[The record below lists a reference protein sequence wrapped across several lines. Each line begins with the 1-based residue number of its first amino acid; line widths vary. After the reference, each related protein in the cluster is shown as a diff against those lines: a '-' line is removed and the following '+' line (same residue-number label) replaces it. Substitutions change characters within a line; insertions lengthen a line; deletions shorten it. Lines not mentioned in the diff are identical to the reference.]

1 MPSSDD
7 SQDTHTLSEP
17 LPPSGEQVS
26 APADTPADTQADEA
40 DLHNAHALGP
50 SCDERKPWWKCVGP
64 GLITGAADDDP
75 SGIGTYSVTGAQF
88 GYTLLWL
95 IPVCVPLMIA
105 VQEMCGR
112 VGVVT
117 GTGLAAVLKKH
128 YPRWLLYASV
138 FLLLFANVFNIYA
151 DLNIMAASAKMLL
164 GGSFGLW
171 LTLIAVGSIALQI
184 LVPYRLYV
192 RLLKWLCLALLSYVV
207 VALLPAVHN
216 DWRQIARHLVV
227 PSWSWKPDFLL
238 TVVGFLGTTISPY
251 LFFWQAGEEVEEEIV
266 TGKANAPGHRLA
278 PASAEELR
286 ELRADTIIG
295 MVASQAV
302 TFFIIISAAA
312 TLHARGIM
320 DINTAQEAAQALK
333 PLGGAAYWLFTLGIL
348 GTGLLAIPTL
358 AGSAA
363 YAVAETMGWR
373 YGLYRRFA
381 RARGFYVTIALAV
394 VAGYLLNFVHS
405 ISPVKALLYS
415 AALNG
420 VVAPPLIVVLLFVCN
435 NRRIVGRR
443 VNSSVSN
450 VLGWLTVAFMGA
462 AAGFLIWA
470 MATGKAS

>member
-1 MPSSDD
+1 MPGSDN
-7 SQDTHTLSEP
+7 SEDTRASTPPAEP
-17 LPPSGEQVS
+17 LPSLSEKVAAIAGTL
-26 APADTPADTQADEA
+26 ADQQADQT

-50 SCDERKPWWKCVGP
+50 ACDERKPWWKCVGP

-151 DLNIMAASAKMLL
+151 DLNIMAASAKMLA

-171 LTLIAVGSIALQI
+171 LTLIALSSIALQI

-216 DWRQIARHLVV
+216 DWRQIAHHLFI
-227 PSWSWKPDFLL
+227 PAWSWKPDFLL

-266 TGKANAPGHRLA
+266 TGKADVPRHRLA
-278 PASAEELR
+278 PASAE
-286 ELRADTIIG
+286 
-295 MVASQAV
+295 
-302 TFFIIISAAA
+302 
-312 TLHARGIM
+312 
-320 DINTAQEAAQALK
+320 
-333 PLGGAAYWLFTLGIL
+333 
-348 GTGLLAIPTL
+348 
-358 AGSAA
+358 
-363 YAVAETMGWR
+363 
-373 YGLYRRFA
+373 
-381 RARGFYVTIALAV
+381 
-394 VAGYLLNFVHS
+394 
-405 ISPVKALLYS
+405 
-415 AALNG
+415 
-420 VVAPPLIVVLLFVCN
+420 
-435 NRRIVGRR
+435 
-443 VNSSVSN
+443 
-450 VLGWLTVAFMGA
+450 
-462 AAGFLIWA
+462 
-470 MATGKAS
+470 